1 MTAIVKSLVNFNSL
15 IKSIGD
21 TPQMDSY
28 EKRRL
33 GIFNRIN
40 FLGLLTG
47 ILIPVS
53 ALFGDGY
60 VPPIAWVVAISP
72 AFISSIVL
80 LSNYYKR
87 HQFAMIWYFIAYP
100 FITALVYAGNIDVGI
115 ELLFILYGVLSV
127 FFLQDRRSII
137 FVICFSV
144 ACYFVV
150 FILSRNYQYVLAD
163 INFSYYFLNQLLS
176 IAFIF
181 IGLFLIK
188 KENTDYQKEMLY
200 ANWELKNTN
209 AAIQQQRL
217 QLAEKAAQL
226 EEQTAQLTELH
237 AVKNRLF
244 SVVSHD
250 LKTPIYSLRNLFKGM
265 HDNDLPAEEVKLY
278 VPEILTDLNY
288 TTGLMENLLQWAKS
302 QMQGDHVNQQLIEV
316 SEMMTNVKHMLR
328 LQAENKKIYV
338 NTKTDKPIYIFAD
351 KDMMNLVLLNL
362 VSNAIKF
369 TPQNGEVCVNATI
382 KDETVEVY
390 VQDNGKGISR
400 QNISK
405 LFSNSYFTT
414 KGTANESGTGL
425 GLMLCKE
432 FVQKNGGDISVESEE
447 GIGSTF
453 CFTIPKA

>member
-1 MTAIVKSLVNFNSL
+1 MRTILQNLGKFNNA
-15 IKSIGD
+15 IKSIGV
-21 TPQMDSY
+21 TPAMDNY

-47 ILIPVS
+47 IVIPVA

-60 VPPIAWVVAISP
+60 VPPIAWIVAVAP
-72 AFISSIVL
+72 AVISSVVL
-80 LSNYYKR
+80 IGNYYKK
-87 HQFAMIWYFIAYP
+87 HQFAMVWYFICYP
-100 FITALVYAGNIDVGI
+100 IITALVYAGNIDVGI
-115 ELLFILYGVLSV
+115 ELLFILYGVFSV
-127 FFLQDRRSII
+127 FFLQEMKHI
-137 FVICFSV
+137 VITACFSL

-150 FILSRNYQYVLAD
+150 YVLIRNYQYELAT
-163 INFSYYFLNQLLS
+163 INFAYYVVNQLLS

-200 ANWELKNTN
+200 ANWILKSTN
-209 AAIQQQRL
+209 EEIQKQRL
-217 QLAEKAAQL
+217 QLAEKAALL
-226 EEQTAQLTELH
+226 EEQTVQLTELN

-265 HDNDLPAEEVKLY
+265 HENDIPAAEVKLY

-302 QMQGDHVNQQLIEV
+302 QMQGDNVNQQLIEV
-316 SEMMTNVKHMLR
+316 SEMITQVKHMLR
-328 LQAENKKIYV
+328 LQAEHKKIYV
-338 NTKTDKPIYIFAD
+338 NTKTDKPIYIYAD

-369 TPQNGEVCVNATI
+369 TPQHGEVCVNAMVL
-382 KDETVEVY
+382 DETVKVF

-400 QNISK
+400 EHIPK
-405 LFSNSYFTT
+405 LFTNSYFTT
-414 KGTANESGTGL
+414 KGTANEAGTGL

-432 FVQKNGGDISVESEE
+432 FVQKNGGEIFVESEE
-447 GIGSTF
+447 GKGSTF
-453 CFTIPKA
+453 SFTIPKA